1 MPGLFNK
8 EDFKDNCGF
17 GLVANINGVKSHK
30 VITNSIDSLVSMTH
44 RGGVGSDG
52 KTGDGCG
59 LLFDID
65 HNYFKNIVLDEN
77 KIDLGEYFA
86 VAQVF
91 YESNI
96 LNILPSI
103 EDILNKEGLK
113 LIFCRNVPVNRDI
126 LGEIALDCA
135 PNIYQL
141 FIKPDEKDF
150 NKEKFDTSLL
160 QARKFIEEIHMN
172 DEVLYICSMSS
183 KTIVYKGLMLP
194 NAIKDFYLDLCNDN
208 FKASTCVFHQRF
220 STNTSPRWHLAA
232 WEFYDLVV

>member
-77 KIDLGEYFA
+77 NIDLGEYFA

-103 EDILNKEGLK
+103 EAVSYTHL
-113 LIFCRNVPVNRDI
+113 
-126 LGEIALDCA
+126 
-135 PNIYQL
+135 
-141 FIKPDEKDF
+141 
-150 NKEKFDTSLL
+150 T
-160 QARKFIEEIHMN
+160 
-172 DEVLYICSMSS
+172 
-183 KTIVYKGLMLP
+183 LP
-194 NAIKDFYLDLCNDN
+194 TTD
-208 FKASTCVFHQRF
+208 
-220 STNTSPRWHLAA
+220 
-232 WEFYDLVV
+232 